1 MNLEQIVISALDAE
15 INQYEAT
22 LAALPEPSYSLKHR
36 RVMEKAIRTANKEIK
51 ISEKPHQQTHHVR
64 IRRIVVAALVAVL
77 IMVSSVIAFA
87 AVYPE
92 YYRVI
97 KEKVKEWTITFVT
110 DGEDN
115 VLTEFVVK
123 KGAVPEDFDLTNE
136 VSEDGV
142 YIATYD
148 RHEAEEEITYVQ
160 EALSK
165 YSITGIDSENDYKK
179 IEEINGIK
187 TIVMKKNDCYTL
199 FWVKDS
205 CSYTLV
211 GNCNLDVLKAYA
223 ESLE

>member
-64 IRRIVVAALVAVL
+64 IRRIVVVALVAVL

-92 YYRVI
+92 YYMVI

-123 KGAVPEDFDLTNE
+123 KGAVPEDFALTNE

-165 YSITGIDSENDYKK
+165 YSITGIDSENDFKK
-179 IEEINGIK
+179 IEKLNGVE
-187 TIVMKKNDCYTL
+187 TIVMKKGDCYTL
-199 FWVKDS
+199 FWVKDG

-211 GNCNLDVLKAYA
+211 GNCSLNELKAYA
-223 ESLE
+223 ESLK

>member
-1 MNLEQIVISALDAE
+1 
-15 INQYEAT
+15 
-22 LAALPEPSYSLKHR
+22 
-36 RVMEKAIRTANKEIK
+36 MEKAIRTANKEIK

-64 IRRIVVAALVAVL
+64 IRRIVVAALVSVL

-92 YYRVI
+92 YYMVI

-123 KGAVPEDFDLTNE
+123 KGAVPEDFALTNE

-165 YSITGIDSENDYKK
+165 YSITGIDSENDYKR

-187 TIVMKKNDCYTL
+187 TIVMKKNDCCTL

>member
-92 YYRVI
+92 YYMVI
-97 KEKVKEWTITFVT
+97 KEKVK
-110 DGEDN
+110 
-115 VLTEFVVK
+115 
-123 KGAVPEDFDLTNE
+123 
-136 VSEDGV
+136 
-142 YIATYD
+142 
-148 RHEAEEEITYVQ
+148 
-160 EALSK
+160 
-165 YSITGIDSENDYKK
+165 
-179 IEEINGIK
+179 
-187 TIVMKKNDCYTL
+187 
-199 FWVKDS
+199 
-205 CSYTLV
+205 
-211 GNCNLDVLKAYA
+211 
-223 ESLE
+223 

>member
-64 IRRIVVAALVAVL
+64 IRRIVVVALVAVL
-77 IMVSSVIAFA
+77 IMVSSVMAFA

-92 YYRVI
+92 YYMVI

-123 KGAVPEDFDLTNE
+123 KGAVPEDFALTNE

-179 IEEINGIK
+179 IEKLNGVE
-187 TIVMKKNDCYTL
+187 TIVMKKGDCYTL
-199 FWVKDS
+199 FWVKDG

-211 GNCNLDVLKAYA
+211 GNCSLNELKAYA
-223 ESLE
+223 ESLK

>member
-51 ISEKPHQQTHHVR
+51 ISEKPHQQTNHVR
-64 IRRIVVAALVAVL
+64 IRRVVVTALVAVL
-77 IMVSSVIAFA
+77 IMASSVIVFA

-92 YYRVI
+92 YYMVI
-97 KEKVKEWTITFVT
+97 KEKVKDWTITFMT
-110 DGEDN
+110 DSEDN
-115 VLTEFVVK
+115 TLTDFTARKGDTPENFVLM
-123 KGAVPEDFDLTNE
+123 NE
-136 VSEDGV
+136 VSEDGI
-142 YIATYD
+142 YTATYD

-179 IEEINGIK
+179 LEEINGIK

>member
-64 IRRIVVAALVAVL
+64 IRRIVVVALVAVL

-92 YYRVI
+92 YYMVI

-123 KGAVPEDFDLTNE
+123 NGAVPEDFALTNE

-179 IEEINGIK
+179 IEKLNGVE
-187 TIVMKKNDCYTL
+187 TIVMKKGDCYTL
-199 FWVKDS
+199 FWVKDG

-211 GNCNLDVLKAYA
+211 GNCSLNELKAYA
-223 ESLE
+223 ESLK

>member
-64 IRRIVVAALVAVL
+64 IRRVVVAALVAVL

-92 YYRVI
+92 YYMVI
-97 KEKVKEWTITFVT
+97 KEKVKGWTITFMT
-110 DGEDN
+110 DSEDN
-115 VLTEFVVK
+115 TLTDFTARKGDTPENFVLM
-123 KGAVPEDFDLTNE
+123 NE
-136 VSEDGV
+136 VSEDGI
-142 YIATYD
+142 YTATYD
-148 RHEAEEEITYVQ
+148 RAETGEEIIYIQ
-160 EALSK
+160 EALSE
-165 YSITGIDSENDYKK
+165 YSIAGIDSENDYKK
-179 IEEINGIK
+179 IEKLNGVE
-187 TIVMKKNDCYTL
+187 TIVMKKGDCYTL
-199 FWVKDS
+199 FWVKDG

-211 GNCNLDVLKAYA
+211 GNCSLNELKAYA
-223 ESLE
+223 ESLK

>member
-64 IRRIVVAALVAVL
+64 IRRVVVAALVAVL

-92 YYRVI
+92 YYMVI
-97 KEKVKEWTITFVT
+97 KEKVKDWTITFMT
-110 DGEDN
+110 DSEDN
-115 VLTEFVVK
+115 TLTDFTARKGDTPENFVLM
-123 KGAVPEDFDLTNE
+123 NE

-179 IEEINGIK
+179 IEKLNGVE
-187 TIVMKKNDCYTL
+187 TIVMKKGDCYTL
-199 FWVKDS
+199 FWVKDG

-211 GNCNLDVLKAYA
+211 GNCSLNELKAYA
-223 ESLE
+223 ESLK

>member
-64 IRRIVVAALVAVL
+64 IRRVVVAALVAVL

-92 YYRVI
+92 YYMVI
-97 KEKVKEWTITFVT
+97 KEKVKDWTITFMT
-110 DGEDN
+110 DSEDN
-115 VLTEFVVK
+115 TLTDFTARKGDTPENFVLM
-123 KGAVPEDFDLTNE
+123 NE
-136 VSEDGV
+136 VSEDGI
-142 YIATYD
+142 YTATYD
-148 RHEAEEEITYVQ
+148 RAETGEEIIYIQ
-160 EALSK
+160 EALSE

-179 IEEINGIK
+179 IEKLNGVE
-187 TIVMKKNDCYTL
+187 TIVMKKGDCYTL
-199 FWVKDS
+199 FWVKDG

-211 GNCNLDVLKAYA
+211 GNCSLNELKAYA
-223 ESLE
+223 ESLK

>member
-1 MNLEQIVISALDAE
+1 M
-15 INQYEAT
+15 
-22 LAALPEPSYSLKHR
+22 
-36 RVMEKAIRTANKEIK
+36 
-51 ISEKPHQQTHHVR
+51 
-64 IRRIVVAALVAVL
+64 
-77 IMVSSVIAFA
+77 
-87 AVYPE
+87 
-92 YYRVI
+92 
-97 KEKVKEWTITFVT
+97 
-110 DGEDN
+110 
-115 VLTEFVVK
+115 
-123 KGAVPEDFDLTNE
+123 PEDFALTNE

-148 RHEAEEEITYVQ
+148 RNEAEEEITYVQ

-165 YSITGIDSENDYKK
+165 YSITGIDSENDYKR

>member
-92 YYRVI
+92 YYMVI

-123 KGAVPEDFDLTNE
+123 KGAVPEDFALTNE

-179 IEEINGIK
+179 IEKLNGVE
-187 TIVMKKNDCYTL
+187 TIVMKKGDCYTL
-199 FWVKDS
+199 FWVKDG

-211 GNCNLDVLKAYA
+211 GNCSLNELKAYA
-223 ESLE
+223 ESLK

>member
-1 MNLEQIVISALDAE
+1 MYLEQIVISALDDE

-22 LAALPEPSYSLKHR
+22 LAALPEPSFSLKHR
-36 RVMEKAIRTANKEIK
+36 RVMAEAIRTANEKIK

-64 IRRIVVAALVAVL
+64 IRRIVVVALVAVL

-92 YYRVI
+92 YYMVI

-123 KGAVPEDFDLTNE
+123 NGAVPEDFALTNE

-179 IEEINGIK
+179 IEKLNGVE
-187 TIVMKKNDCYTL
+187 TIVMKKGDCYTL
-199 FWVKDS
+199 FWVKDG

-211 GNCNLDVLKAYA
+211 GNCSLNELKAYA
-223 ESLE
+223 ESLK